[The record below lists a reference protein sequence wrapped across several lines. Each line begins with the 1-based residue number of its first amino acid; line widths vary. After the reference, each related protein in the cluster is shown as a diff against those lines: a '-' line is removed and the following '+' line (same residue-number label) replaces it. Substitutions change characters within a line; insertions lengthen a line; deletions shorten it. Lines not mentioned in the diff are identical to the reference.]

1 MQREFL
7 SAKLPGAGDLQV
19 LLPRTLVP
27 VRKRVRD
34 AEQPPWPRCALLARE
49 NLARLSLRQESPQAS
64 QLRGPQCSG
73 HERESDRQ
81 VFRSAN
87 GPIGHRAGQSATRAF
102 STVVAAAG
110 AD

>member
-49 NLARLSLRQESPQAS
+49 NLARLSLRQEWPQAS
-64 QLRGPQCSG
+64 QSRGPQCSG
-73 HERESDRQ
+73 HEPEKDRHA
-81 VFRSAN
+81 FHSAN
-87 GPIGHRAGQSATRAF
+87 RPIAPRVGQSTTRAF
-102 STVVAAAG
+102 
-110 AD
+110 